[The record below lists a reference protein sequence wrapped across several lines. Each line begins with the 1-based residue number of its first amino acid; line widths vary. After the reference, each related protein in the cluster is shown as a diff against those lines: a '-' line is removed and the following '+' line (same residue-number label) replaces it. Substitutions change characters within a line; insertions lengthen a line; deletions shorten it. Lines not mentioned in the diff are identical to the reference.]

1 MTTSFKNRQALTKSS
16 AVMTNI
22 GDKNTKRE
30 YKQVR
35 LPREVYDKLVT
46 LGTAGSSIGDV
57 IASLIREHEAN
68 EGSKKEVLYVYEGL
82 CP

>member
-1 MTTSFKNRQALTKSS
+1 MA
-16 AVMTNI
+16 NI
-22 GDKNTKRE
+22 GNKNTKRE

-35 LPREVYDKLVT
+35 LPKEVYDKLVT
-46 LGTAGSSIGDV
+46 LGTAGNSIGDV

-68 EGSKKEVLYVYEGL
+68 EGSNEGSNEDSKKEILYVYEGL

>member
-1 MTTSFKNRQALTKSS
+1 VL
-16 AVMTNI
+16 TNI
-22 GDKNTKRE
+22 DNKNKKRE

-35 LPREVYDKLVT
+35 LPKEVYDKLVV
-46 LGTAGSSIGDV
+46 LGTAGNSIADV

-68 EGSKKEVLYVYEGL
+68 EGSKKEILYVYEGL

>member
-1 MTTSFKNRQALTKSS
+1 VL
-16 AVMTNI
+16 TNI
-22 GDKNTKRE
+22 DNKNKKRE

-35 LPREVYDKLVT
+35 LPKEVYDKLVA
-46 LGTAGSSIGDV
+46 LGTAGNSIADV

-68 EGSKKEVLYVYEGL
+68 EGSKKEIRYVYEGL